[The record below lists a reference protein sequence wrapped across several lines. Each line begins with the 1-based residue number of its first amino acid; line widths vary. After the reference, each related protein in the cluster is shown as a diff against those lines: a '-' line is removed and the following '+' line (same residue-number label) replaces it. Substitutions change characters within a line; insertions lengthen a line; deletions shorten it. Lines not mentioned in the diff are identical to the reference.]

1 MARSSKAKGQKPPTP
16 KPKPQQKKVA
26 SPISTGGRGG
36 AFEQRVQAVRLLAMC
51 LGIPCAGLREGFV
64 IVGLLFQGRGF
75 DHNTDDLVVHAAS
88 LSTGQKATI
97 RMQMKRSL
105 TATANDVFTEAVG
118 LAWLDFIKPTFQRG
132 LDENLIVY
140 HVSSSSSM
148 EGAVEVVRL
157 ALASLSHESWY
168 TRVHLDGL
176 SNARNRNAYAA
187 IKAAA
192 EQFNEATVDDEDLRQ
207 FALHLKFVPHDLDSD
222 RTQEAGY
229 QKQFIAQALPSRES
243 GAVWSQLLS
252 VCAELNGTAGEIDL
266 SSASAHLGELA
277 QEFHT
282 AKLIRESVRAYQ
294 MGTMP
299 ISQERASE
307 LTPLAEYL
315 APLLAVG
322 RAPGSTLLTDDL
334 PIASQGSEITFA
346 TRQLDRIS
354 TLHNDRRYKDALT
367 QLELLEEELDTFD
380 VHQTAR
386 WHFLRGMCFWHLG
399 DDETASTDLETAA
412 NLYTDDDRIAAGHVR
427 AHMLK
432 NDVQAALQVGR
443 AAQARFPE
451 SYSVWIAYTN
461 AKVLNREVLT
471 EDEIPEAFRDKS
483 GAWQMVASSRAGAGD
498 DLGAVNAIKT
508 ALEQPD
514 SSIFIVENYLR
525 FALRLAT
532 DNPFHVN
539 TRSQPQERRELI
551 MDAMSKFEDRE
562 AVLWAEQS
570 PRTKTDVVFHLAYAY
585 LLLGQP
591 GQALDMIEQGR
602 QRGVPEHEASARVE
616 LEALCDSNRES
627 EAVDRFSGSLEQL
640 ADDALIIFGQAC
652 LVAGKA
658 PMLDAAYGL
667 QVQRPVT
674 DESAKILRIL
684 RHMHWELLLR
694 HQRNDAVQQELSQ
707 LGVTPQNSNI
717 TDGVFAARAFIDN
730 EAVRQAFEDR
740 VAELAPLSSD
750 LLELSMA
757 SQWMLHARRHDDAIA
772 MLERVLPRD
781 SFTPLHVDLL
791 HAYALT
797 DQRAKVRDLL
807 ESLPGEWRQS
817 ADVRNVA
824 LNVYGNAGD
833 WPRMREIAEMIVSES
848 PLDAGA
854 WLLLI
859 QVLAN
864 INPEQMDACIAT
876 LPVFLE
882 GSAQDQLKL
891 ANAEISRGMH
901 DSGIARIY
909 RTMRENSG
917 NLEAAA
923 GHISLMVLASGT
935 VDTFLTNPVEV
946 ACGTSVELEDSNGG
960 SGYVSL
966 DFDIDP
972 PLPPTAEFIPADSAQ
987 AVALIGLKVGET
999 TSIRSLI
1006 GEQTLKV
1013 KRIVTIHRR
1022 LLDLSHGQVSSAVVP
1037 SKNLVAMTIPTRED
1051 GELDISFFI
1060 EQIERKKAQGLNTI
1074 GLYSQHMATLGLIAR
1089 MLGVDV
1095 IDLVRGWPEEGP
1107 LLDVSMDVGQ
1117 THDAYPI
1124 GAPRDAPWVIDL
1136 SMLVELATLGMLDVL
1151 EYIPRLYVAA
1161 ATRQALETKIESSSR
1176 FHKGGTLFSHD
1187 GRLGMQEQTEE
1198 NWHRERAFL
1207 DSICGAIDEYC
1218 EVVPAYG
1225 PPTLPAQMY
1234 ALKDILGEGEYAT
1247 LLVCLEYGGGLLS
1260 LDARLRAMAGFLEI
1274 KSASP
1279 QMLLTSELVSERLA
1293 GAEYSRAIVQMMMTR
1308 RSFVSIQAA
1317 DLIAMMD
1324 QGETFANIG
1333 INRLRSYLAEPNLTL
1348 DSALRVITDFVCLM
1362 FLQVRCNL
1370 GVMLQLIEYCFE
1382 PMFRHPSCPD
1392 DFHRLAY
1399 TQILLSLAGVEINP
1413 GARKAIKHR
1422 LNVAMQRAE
1431 RPSKPVTLEAKVSFA
1446 YAVPFWAVMVPSPLA
1461 SIRLDAQNPAPASA
1475 QSGHTEESRK
1485 LAVCSAASRS

>member
-1 MARSSKAKGQKPPTP
+1 MARPPKAKGQKAPTP

-88 LSTGQKATI
+88 LSAGQKATI

-105 TATANDVFTEAVG
+105 KATANDVFTEAVG

-132 LDENLIVY
+132 LDDNLIVY

-168 TRVHLDGL
+168 IRVHSEGL
-176 SNARNRNAYAA
+176 SNARNRTAYAA

-192 EQFNEATVDDEDLRQ
+192 EQYNEAAVSGEDLRQ

-229 QKQFIAQALPSRES
+229 QKQFIAQALPSRDS

-252 VCAELNGTAGEIDL
+252 LCAELNGTAGEIDL
-266 SSASAHLGELA
+266 SSASVHLGELA
-277 QEFHT
+277 REFHT

-294 MGTMP
+294 MGTIP
-299 ISQERASE
+299 VSQERASE

-315 APLLAVG
+315 APLLSID
-322 RAPGSTLLTDDL
+322 RAAGSTLLTDDL
-334 PIASQGSEITFA
+334 PIESQGSETTFA

-380 VHQTAR
+380 VHQKAR

-399 DDETASTDLETAA
+399 DDETASADLETAA
-412 NLYTDDDRIAAGHVR
+412 NLYTDDDRIAAGNVR
-427 AHMLK
+427 AQMLK
-432 NDVQAALQVGR
+432 NDVQAALQVGQV
-443 AAQARFPE
+443 AQARFPD
-451 SYSVWIAYTN
+451 SYSVWIAFTN
-461 AKVLNREVLT
+461 ARILNRERLT
-471 EDEIPEAFRDKS
+471 EEEIPEAFRDKS
-483 GAWQMVASSRAGAGD
+483 GAWQMLASSRAGAGD
-498 DLGAVNAIKT
+498 DRGAVNAIKT
-508 ALEQPD
+508 AMEKPD

-525 FALRLAT
+525 FALRQAT

-539 TRSQPQERRELI
+539 TRSQPLDRRELI
-551 MDAMSKFEDRE
+551 MDAMSKFDDRE
-562 AVLWAEQS
+562 GALWAEQS
-570 PRTKTDVVFHLAYAY
+570 PRTKTDIVFHLAYGY

-591 GQALDMIEQGR
+591 AGALGMIEQGR
-602 QRGVPEHEASARVE
+602 QRAVPEHETSARVE
-616 LEALCDSNRES
+616 LEALCDSNLEG
-627 EAVDRFSGSLEQL
+627 EAVDRFSGRLDQL
-640 ADDALIIFGQAC
+640 ADDALVIFGQAC
-652 LVAGKA
+652 LVAGRE
-658 PMLDAAYGL
+658 PMLEAAYGI

-674 DESAKILRIL
+674 DESAKVLRIL
-684 RHMHWELLLR
+684 RHMHWELLLSQ
-694 HQRNDAVQQELSQ
+694 QRNDVVQQQLSQ

-717 TDGVFAARAFIDN
+717 TDGVFAARAFIGND
-730 EAVRQAFEDR
+730 AVRQAFENR
-740 VAELAPLSSD
+740 VAKLAPQSSD
-750 LLELSMA
+750 LLDLSMA
-757 SQWMLHARRHDDAIA
+757 SQWMLHARRYEDAIA
-772 MLERVLPRD
+772 MLERVLPHD
-781 SFTPLHVDLL
+781 AFTPLHVDLL
-791 HAYALT
+791 HSYALT

-807 ESLPGEWRQS
+807 ESLPGEWRLS
-817 ADVRNVA
+817 EDARNVA
-824 LNVYGNAGD
+824 LTVYGNAGD
-833 WPRMREIAEMIVSES
+833 WPKMREIAEMVVSES
-848 PLDAGA
+848 PLDASA

-864 INPEQMDACIAT
+864 VNPEEMDTCIGE
-876 LPVFLE
+876 LPPFLE

-891 ANAEISRGMH
+891 ANAEISRGMP
-901 DSGIARIY
+901 DRGISRIY
-909 RTMRENSG
+909 RTMRVSSG

-923 GHISLMVLASGT
+923 GHISLMIMASGT
-935 VDTFLTNPVEV
+935 VDTFLTNPLEV

-960 SGYVSL
+960 SGYVSI
-966 DFDIDP
+966 DFDIEP
-972 PLPPTAEFIPADSAQ
+972 PLSPTAEFIPADSLQ
-987 AVALIGLKVGET
+987 AVALMGLKVGET

-1013 KRIVTIHRR
+1013 KQIVTIHRR
-1022 LLDLSHGQVSSAVVP
+1022 LLDLSYGQVSSSVVP
-1037 SKNLVAMTIPTRED
+1037 SKSLVAMTIPTRED
-1051 GELDISFFI
+1051 GELDISFFV
-1060 EQIERKKAQGLNTI
+1060 EQVERKKAQGLNTI
-1074 GLYSQHMATLGLIAR
+1074 GLYGQHMATLGLIAR

-1095 IDLVRGWPEEGP
+1095 IDLVRGWPEDGP
-1107 LLDVSMDVGQ
+1107 LLEVSMGVGQ
-1117 THDAYPI
+1117 THDEFPVNAAY
-1124 GAPRDAPWVIDL
+1124 DHSWVVDL
-1136 SMLVELATLGMLDVL
+1136 SMLVELATLGVLDVL
-1151 EYIPRLYVAA
+1151 EHIPRLYVAA
-1161 ATRQALETKIESSSR
+1161 ATKQALETKIESSSR

-1187 GRLGMQEQTEE
+1187 GQLGMQEQTEE

-1207 DSICGAIDEYC
+1207 DSICAAIDEYC

-1225 PPTLPAQMY
+1225 PPSLPAQMHT
-1234 ALKDILGEGEYAT
+1234 LKDILGDGEYAT

-1274 KSASP
+1274 KGASP
-1279 QMLLTSELVSERLA
+1279 QMLLTNELTSERLA
-1293 GAEYSRAIVQMMMTR
+1293 RVEYSRSIVQMVMSR
-1308 RSFVSIQAA
+1308 RTFVSIQAA
-1317 DLIAMMD
+1317 DLVAMMD

-1333 INRLRSYLAEPNLTL
+1333 INRLRSYLAEPNLTFHT
-1348 DSALRVITDFVCLM
+1348 AVPVIADFVCLM

-1392 DFHRLAY
+1392 DFHQLAY
-1399 TQILLSLAGVEINP
+1399 ARILLTLAGVEINS
-1413 GARKAIKHR
+1413 GARKAIRQR
-1422 LNVAMQRAE
+1422 LHVAMQRAE
-1431 RPSKPVTLEAKVSFA
+1431 RPSKPVTLEAKVSYA
-1446 YAVPFWAVMVPSPLA
+1446 YAVPFWAVVVPSLLA
-1461 SIRLDAQNPAPASA
+1461 SIRLEAQNPAPASA
-1475 QSGHTEESRK
+1475 ESGHTEESRK
-1485 LAVCSAASRS
+1485 VD

>member
-1 MARSSKAKGQKPPTP
+1 MARPSKARGEKAPNP
-16 KPKPQQKKVA
+16 KPKPLQKKVA

-75 DHNTDDLVVHAAS
+75 DHNTDDLVVHATS

-105 TATANDVFTEAVG
+105 KATANDVFTEAVG
-118 LAWLDFIKPTFQRG
+118 LAWLDFSKPTFQRG
-132 LDENLIVY
+132 LDDNLIVY

-157 ALASLSHESWY
+157 ALASLSHESWH
-168 TRVHLDGL
+168 TRVHAEGL
-176 SNARNRNAYAA
+176 SNAQNRTAYAA

-192 EQFNEATVDDEDLRQ
+192 EQYHQATVSDEDLRQ

-229 QKQFIAQALPSRES
+229 QKQFITQALPSRDS

-277 QEFHT
+277 HEFHT

-294 MGTMP
+294 MGIIP
-299 ISQERASE
+299 VSQERASE

-315 APLLAVG
+315 APLLSVG
-322 RAPGSTLLTDDL
+322 RAVGSTLLTDDL
-334 PIASQGSEITFA
+334 PIASQGSETTLA

-354 TLHNDRRYKDALT
+354 TLHNNRRYQDALT
-367 QLELLEEELDTFD
+367 QLELLEDELGTFD
-380 VHQTAR
+380 IYQQAR

-399 DDETASTDLETAA
+399 DDETASTDLEKSA
-412 NLYTDDDRIAAGHVR
+412 NLCTDDDRIAAGHVR
-427 AHMLK
+427 AYMLK
-432 NDVQAALQVGR
+432 DDVQAALQVGQ
-443 AAQARFPE
+443 AAQTRFPD
-451 SYSVWIAYTN
+451 SYSVWIAFTN
-461 AKVLNREVLT
+461 ARVLNRELLT
-471 EDEIPEAFRDKS
+471 LEEIPKAFRDKS
-483 GAWQMVASSRAGAGD
+483 GVWQMLASSRAGAGD
-498 DLGAVNAIKT
+498 DLGAVNAIKI
-508 ALEQPD
+508 ALEQSD

-525 FALRLAT
+525 LALRLAT

-551 MDAMSKFEDRE
+551 IDAMSKFDDRE
-562 AVLWAEQS
+562 VALWAEQS
-570 PRTKTDVVFHLAYAY
+570 PRIKTDVVFHLAYAY

-591 GQALDMIEQGR
+591 AEALGMIEQGR
-602 QRGVPEHEASARVE
+602 QRGVPEHETSARVE
-616 LEALCDSNRES
+616 LEALCDLNREG
-627 EAVDRFSGSLEQL
+627 EAVDRFSGRLEQL
-640 ADDALIIFGQAC
+640 PDDALVIFGQAC
-652 LVAGKA
+652 LVAGRE
-658 PMLDAAYGL
+658 PMLESAYGI
-667 QVQRPVT
+667 QMQRPVT
-674 DESAKILRIL
+674 DESAKVLRIL

-694 HQRNDAVQQELSQ
+694 QQRNDAVQQELSQ

-730 EAVRQAFEDR
+730 DAVRLAFENR
-740 VAELAPLSSD
+740 VAELAPQSSD

-791 HAYALT
+791 HSYALT
-797 DQRAKVRDLL
+797 DQRAKVRELL
-807 ESLPGEWRQS
+807 DSLPGEWRQS
-817 ADVRNVA
+817 ADARNVA

-833 WPRMREIAEMIVSES
+833 WPKMLEIAEMIVFES
-848 PLDAGA
+848 PLDASA

-864 INPEQMDACIAT
+864 VNPEEMDACIGK
-876 LPVFLE
+876 LPPVLE

-891 ANAEISRGMH
+891 ANAEISRGMP
-901 DSGIARIY
+901 DRGIPRIY
-909 RTMRENSG
+909 RTMRASSG

-923 GHISLMVLASGT
+923 GHISLMVMASGT
-935 VDTFLTNPVEV
+935 VDAFLSSPVEV

-960 SGYVSL
+960 SGYVSI

-972 PLPPTAEFIPADSAQ
+972 PLSPTAEFIPADSAQ

-1013 KRIVTIHRR
+1013 KQIVTIHRR
-1022 LLDLSHGQVSSAVVP
+1022 LLDLSYGQVSSAVVP
-1037 SKNLVAMTIPTRED
+1037 SKSLVAMTIPTRED

-1060 EQIERKKAQGLNTI
+1060 EQVERRKAQGLNTI
-1074 GLYSQHMATLGLIAR
+1074 GLYGQHMATLELIAR

-1095 IDLVRGWPEEGP
+1095 IDLVRGWPDEGP
-1107 LLDVSMDVGQ
+1107 LLEVSMGVGH
-1117 THDAYPI
+1117 THDAFPVD
-1124 GAPRDAPWVIDL
+1124 AARDLPWVVDL
-1136 SMLVELATLGMLDVL
+1136 SMLVELATLGMLDAL
-1151 EYIPRLYVAA
+1151 EHIPRLYVAT
-1161 ATRQALETKIESSSR
+1161 ATKQAIETKIESSSR
-1176 FHKGGTLFSHD
+1176 FRKGGTLFSHD
-1187 GRLGMQEQTEE
+1187 GQLGIQEQTED

-1207 DSICGAIDEYC
+1207 VSICAAIDEYC
-1218 EVVPAYG
+1218 GVVPAYG
-1225 PPTLPAQMY
+1225 PLLLPAQMHTF
-1234 ALKDILGEGEYAT
+1234 KDILGDGDYAA

-1260 LDARLRAMAGFLEI
+1260 LDARLRAIAGCLEI
-1274 KSASP
+1274 KGASP
-1279 QMLLTSELVSERLA
+1279 QMLLTNELISGRLVR
-1293 GAEYSRAIVQMMMTR
+1293 AEYSRAIVQMVMTR

-1333 INRLRSYLAEPNLTL
+1333 INRLRSYLAEPNLTF
-1348 DSALRVITDFVCLM
+1348 DTAVPVIADFVCLM

-1399 TQILLSLAGVEINP
+1399 TRLLLTLAGVEINSV
-1413 GARKAIKHR
+1413 ARKAIRQR
-1422 LNVAMQRAE
+1422 LHVAMQRAE
-1431 RPSKPVTLEAKVSFA
+1431 RPNKPVTLEAKVSFA
-1446 YAVPFWAVMVPSPLA
+1446 YAVPFWAVAVPSPLA
-1461 SIRLDAQNPAPASA
+1461 SIRLEAQNPAPASFE
-1475 QSGHTEESRK
+1475 SGHTEENRK
-1485 LAVCSAASRS
+1485 VD

>member
-1 MARSSKAKGQKPPTP
+1 MARPPKAKGQKAPTP

-51 LGIPCAGLREGFV
+51 LGIQCAGLREGFV

-75 DHNTDDLVVHAAS
+75 DHNTDDLVVYAAS
-88 LSTGQKATI
+88 ASTGQKATI

-105 TATANDVFTEAVG
+105 KATANDIFTEVVG

-132 LDENLIVY
+132 LDDNLIVY

-157 ALASLSHESWY
+157 ALASISHESWHV
-168 TRVHLDGL
+168 RVQSEGL
-176 SNARNRNAYAA
+176 SNARNRTAYAA

-192 EQFNEATVDDEDLRQ
+192 EQYNEAAVSDEDLRQ
-207 FALHLKFVPHDLDSD
+207 FALHLKFLPHDLDSD

-229 QKQFIAQALPSRES
+229 QKQFIAQALPSRDS

-266 SSASAHLGELA
+266 SSVSAHLGELA
-277 QEFHT
+277 KEFHT

-299 ISQERASE
+299 VSQERASE

-315 APLLAVG
+315 APLLSVG
-322 RAPGSTLLTDDL
+322 RAAGSTLLTDDL
-334 PIASQGSEITFA
+334 PVASLGSETTFA

-354 TLHNDRRYKDALT
+354 TLHNDRRYTDALT
-367 QLELLEEELDTFD
+367 QLELLEDELGAFD
-380 VHQTAR
+380 IHQKAR
-386 WHFLRGMCFWHLG
+386 WHFLRGMCYWHLG
-399 DDETASTDLETAA
+399 DDQTASTDLETAA
-412 NLYTDDDRIAAGHVR
+412 NLYADDERIAAGHVR
-427 AHMLK
+427 AQMLK
-432 NDVQAALQVGR
+432 NDVQAALQVGQ
-443 AAQARFPE
+443 AAQARFPQ

-461 AKVLNREVLT
+461 ARVLNREQLT
-471 EDEIPEAFRDKS
+471 EEEIPEAFRDKS

-498 DLGAVNAIKT
+498 DLGAVNAIKI

-539 TRSQPQERRELI
+539 TRSQPQDRRELI

-562 AVLWAEQS
+562 GVWAEQS

-591 GQALDMIEQGR
+591 AQALDMIEQGR
-602 QRGVPEHEASARVE
+602 QRSVPEHETSARVE
-616 LEALCDSNRES
+616 LEALCDLNREG
-627 EAVDRFSGSLEQL
+627 EAVDRFCDRLDQL
-640 ADDALIIFGQAC
+640 PDDALVIFGQAC
-652 LVAGKA
+652 LVAGRE
-658 PMLDAAYGL
+658 PMLESAYGV

-674 DESAKILRIL
+674 DESAKVVRIL

-694 HQRNDAVQQELSQ
+694 QQRNDAVQQALSL

-730 EAVRQAFEDR
+730 EAVRQAFENR
-740 VAELAPLSSD
+740 VAELAPQSSD

-797 DQRAKVRDLL
+797 DQRAKVRELL

-817 ADVRNVA
+817 VDVRNVA

-833 WPRMREIAEMIVSES
+833 WPKMREIAEMIASES
-848 PLDAGA
+848 PLDASA

-859 QVLAN
+859 QILAN

-901 DSGIARIY
+901 DQGIARIY
-909 RTMRENSG
+909 RTMRVSSG

-923 GHISLMVLASGT
+923 GHISLMVMASGT
-935 VDTFLTNPVEV
+935 VDAFLTNPFEV

-960 SGYVSL
+960 SGYVSI

-972 PLPPTAEFIPADSAQ
+972 PLMPTAEFVAADSAQ

-1022 LLDLSHGQVSSAVVP
+1022 LLDLSYGQVSSAVVP
-1037 SKNLVAMTIPTRED
+1037 SKHLVAMTIPTRED

-1095 IDLVRGWPEEGP
+1095 IDLVRGWPDEGP
-1107 LLDVSMDVGQ
+1107 LLEVSMGVGQ
-1117 THDAYPI
+1117 THDEFPI
-1124 GAPRDAPWVIDL
+1124 TAARDLPWVVDL

-1151 EYIPRLYVAA
+1151 EHIPRLYVAA
-1161 ATRQALETKIESSSR
+1161 TTKQAIETKIESSSR
-1176 FHKGGTLFSHD
+1176 FHKGGTLFSRD
-1187 GRLGMQEQTEE
+1187 GQLGMQEQTEE

-1207 DSICGAIDEYC
+1207 DSICAAIDEYC

-1225 PPTLPAQMY
+1225 PPTLPAQMHT
-1234 ALKDILGEGEYAT
+1234 LKDILGEGEYAT

-1274 KSASP
+1274 KGASP
-1279 QMLLTSELVSERLA
+1279 QMLLTNELISERLVP
-1293 GAEYSRAIVQMMMTR
+1293 GEYSRAIVQMLMTR

-1324 QGETFANIG
+1324 QGETFANLG
-1333 INRLRSYLAEPNLTL
+1333 INRLRIYLAEPSLTL
-1348 DSALRVITDFVCLM
+1348 DSALPVITDFVCLM

-1370 GVMLQLIEYCFE
+1370 GVTLQLIEYCFE

-1392 DFHRLAY
+1392 DFHQLAY
-1399 TQILLSLAGVEINP
+1399 ARILIILSGVKINS
-1413 GARKAIKHR
+1413 GAREAIRQR
-1422 LNVAMQRAE
+1422 LLVAMHRAE
-1431 RPSKPVTLEAKVSFA
+1431 RPSKPVTLEARISYA
-1446 YAVPFWAVMVPSPLA
+1446 YAVPFWMVVAPSALTSISLNAKSPAQVMTE
-1461 SIRLDAQNPAPASA
+1461 
-1475 QSGHTEESRK
+1475 SGHTEESRK
-1485 LAVCSAASRS
+1485 VD

>member
-1 MARSSKAKGQKPPTP
+1 MARPPKAKGQKAPTP

-88 LSTGQKATI
+88 LSAGQKATI

-105 TATANDVFTEAVG
+105 KATANDVFTEAVG

-132 LDENLIVY
+132 LDDNLIVY

-168 TRVHLDGL
+168 IRVHSEGL
-176 SNARNRNAYAA
+176 SNARNRTAYAA

-192 EQFNEATVDDEDLRQ
+192 EQYNEAAVSDEDLRQ

-222 RTQEAGY
+222 RTQETGY
-229 QKQFIAQALPSRES
+229 QKQFIAQALPSRDS

-252 VCAELNGTAGEIDL
+252 VCAELNGAAGEIDL
-266 SSASAHLGELA
+266 SSASVHLGELA
-277 QEFHT
+277 REFHT

-294 MGTMP
+294 MGTIP
-299 ISQERASE
+299 VSQERASE

-315 APLLAVG
+315 APLLSIG
-322 RAPGSTLLTDDL
+322 RAAGSTLLTDDL
-334 PIASQGSEITFA
+334 PIESQGSETTFA

-380 VHQTAR
+380 VHQKAR

-399 DDETASTDLETAA
+399 DDETASADLETAA
-412 NLYTDDDRIAAGHVR
+412 NLYTDDDRIAAGNVR
-427 AHMLK
+427 AQMLK
-432 NDVQAALQVGR
+432 NDVQAALQVGQ
-443 AAQARFPE
+443 AAQARFPD
-451 SYSVWIAYTN
+451 SYSVWIAFTN
-461 AKVLNREVLT
+461 ARILNRERLT
-471 EDEIPEAFRDKS
+471 EEEIPEAFRDKS
-483 GAWQMVASSRAGAGD
+483 GAWQMLASSRAGAGD
-498 DLGAVNAIKT
+498 DRGAVNAIKT
-508 ALEQPD
+508 AMEKPD

-525 FALRLAT
+525 FALRQAT

-539 TRSQPQERRELI
+539 TRSQPLDRRELI
-551 MDAMSKFEDRE
+551 MDAMSKFDDRE
-562 AVLWAEQS
+562 GALWAEQS
-570 PRTKTDVVFHLAYAY
+570 PRTKTDIVFHLAYGY

-591 GQALDMIEQGR
+591 AGALGMIEQGR
-602 QRGVPEHEASARVE
+602 QRAVPEHETSARVE
-616 LEALCDSNRES
+616 LEALCDSNLEG
-627 EAVDRFSGSLEQL
+627 EAVDRFSGRLDQL
-640 ADDALIIFGQAC
+640 ADDALVVFGQAC
-652 LVAGKA
+652 LVAGRE
-658 PMLDAAYGL
+658 PMLEAAYGI

-674 DESAKILRIL
+674 DESAKVLRIL

-694 HQRNDAVQQELSQ
+694 QQRNDAVQQQLSQ

-717 TDGVFAARAFIDN
+717 TDGVFAARAFIGND
-730 EAVRQAFEDR
+730 AVRQAFENR
-740 VAELAPLSSD
+740 VAELAPQSSD

-757 SQWMLHARRHDDAIA
+757 SQWMLHARRYEDAIA
-772 MLERVLPRD
+772 MLERVLPHD
-781 SFTPLHVDLL
+781 AFTPLHVDLL
-791 HAYALT
+791 HSYALT

-807 ESLPGEWRQS
+807 ESLPGEWRLS
-817 ADVRNVA
+817 EDARNVA

-833 WPRMREIAEMIVSES
+833 WPKMREIAEMIVSES
-848 PLDAGA
+848 PLDASA

-864 INPEQMDACIAT
+864 VNPEEMDACIGE
-876 LPVFLE
+876 LPPFLE

-891 ANAEISRGMH
+891 ANAEISRGMP
-901 DSGIARIY
+901 DRGISRIY
-909 RTMRENSG
+909 RTMRVSSG

-923 GHISLMVLASGT
+923 GHISLMIMAYGT
-935 VDTFLTNPVEV
+935 VDTFLTNPLEV

-960 SGYVSL
+960 SGYVSI

-972 PLPPTAEFIPADSAQ
+972 PLLPTAEFIPADSLQ
-987 AVALIGLKVGET
+987 AVALMGLKVGET

-1013 KRIVTIHRR
+1013 KQIVTIHRR
-1022 LLDLSHGQVSSAVVP
+1022 LLDLSYGQVSSSVVP
-1037 SKNLVAMTIPTRED
+1037 SKSLVAMTIPTRED
-1051 GELDISFFI
+1051 GELDISFFV
-1060 EQIERKKAQGLNTI
+1060 EQVERKKAQGLNTI
-1074 GLYSQHMATLGLIAR
+1074 GLYGQHMATLGLIAR

-1107 LLDVSMDVGQ
+1107 LLEVSMGVGQ
-1117 THDAYPI
+1117 THDEFPVNAAY
-1124 GAPRDAPWVIDL
+1124 DHSWVVDL

-1151 EYIPRLYVAA
+1151 EHIPRLYVAA
-1161 ATRQALETKIESSSR
+1161 ATKQALETKIESSSR
-1176 FHKGGTLFSHD
+1176 FRKGGTLFSHD
-1187 GRLGMQEQTEE
+1187 GQLGMQEQTEE

-1207 DSICGAIDEYC
+1207 DSICAAIDEYC

-1225 PPTLPAQMY
+1225 PPSLPAQMHT
-1234 ALKDILGEGEYAT
+1234 LKDILGDGEYAT

-1274 KSASP
+1274 KGASP
-1279 QMLLTSELVSERLA
+1279 QMLLTNELTSERLA
-1293 GAEYSRAIVQMMMTR
+1293 RVEYSRSIVQMVMSR
-1308 RSFVSIQAA
+1308 RTFVSIQAA
-1317 DLIAMMD
+1317 DLVAMMD

-1333 INRLRSYLAEPNLTL
+1333 INRLRSYLAEPNLTFHT
-1348 DSALRVITDFVCLM
+1348 AVPVIADFVCLM

-1399 TQILLSLAGVEINP
+1399 TRILLTLAGVKINS
-1413 GARKAIKHR
+1413 GARKAIRQR
-1422 LNVAMQRAE
+1422 LHVAMQRAE
-1431 RPSKPVTLEAKVSFA
+1431 RPSKPVTLEAKVSYA
-1446 YAVPFWAVMVPSPLA
+1446 YAVPFWAVVVPSLLA
-1461 SIRLDAQNPAPASA
+1461 SIRLEAQNPAPKSA
-1475 QSGHTEESRK
+1475 ECGHTEESRK
-1485 LAVCSAASRS
+1485 VD

>member
-1 MARSSKAKGQKPPTP
+1 MARPPKAKGQKPSTP

-51 LGIPCAGLREGFV
+51 LEIPCAGLREGFV

-88 LSTGQKATI
+88 LSTGKKATI

-132 LDENLIVY
+132 LDDNLIVY

-168 TRVHLDGL
+168 TRVHLEGL

-229 QKQFIAQALPSRES
+229 QKQFIAQALPSRDS

-282 AKLIRESVRAYQ
+282 AKLISESVRAYQ
-294 MGTMP
+294 MGTIP
-299 ISQERASE
+299 VSQERASE

-315 APLLAVG
+315 APLLSVG
-322 RAPGSTLLTDDL
+322 RVAGSTLLTDDL
-334 PIASQGSEITFA
+334 PIASQGSETTFA

-367 QLELLEEELDTFD
+367 QLELLEEELETFD
-380 VHQTAR
+380 VHQKAR

-412 NLYTDDDRIAAGHVR
+412 NHYTDDDRIAAGHVR

-432 NDVQAALQVGR
+432 NDVQAAVQVGQ

-451 SYSVWIAYTN
+451 SYSVWIAFTN
-461 AKVLNREVLT
+461 ARILNREQLT
-471 EDEIPEAFRDKS
+471 EGEIPAAFRDKS
-483 GAWQMVASSRAGAGD
+483 GAWQMLASSRAGAGD
-498 DLGAVNAIKT
+498 DLGAVDAIKT

-539 TRSQPQERRELI
+539 TRTQPQDRRELI
-551 MDAMSKFEDRE
+551 LDAISKFEDRE
-562 AVLWAEQS
+562 GALWAEQS

-591 GQALDMIEQGR
+591 SKALDMIEQAR
-602 QRGVPEHEASARVE
+602 QRVVPEHETSARVE
-616 LEALCDSNRES
+616 LEALCDLKRES
-627 EAVDRFSGSLEQL
+627 EAVDRFSGRLEHL
-640 ADDALIIFGQAC
+640 ADDALVIFGQAC
-652 LVAGKA
+652 LVAGKE
-658 PMLDAAYGL
+658 PLLEVAYDI

-674 DESAKILRIL
+674 DESAKVLRIL
-684 RHMHWELLLR
+684 RHLRWESLLR
-694 HQRNDAVQQELSQ
+694 QQRNDAVQQELSQ

-730 EAVRQAFEDR
+730 DAMRQAFENR
-740 VAELAPLSSD
+740 VAELAPQSTD
-750 LLELSMA
+750 LLELSLA
-757 SQWMLHARRHDDAIA
+757 SQWMLHARRHDDVIA
-772 MLERVLPRD
+772 MLERVLPHD

-791 HAYALT
+791 HSYALT

-807 ESLPGEWRQS
+807 GSLPCEWRQS
-817 ADVRNVA
+817 EDARNVA

-833 WPRMREIAEMIVSES
+833 WPKMREIAEMIVSEH
-848 PLDAGA
+848 PLNASA

-864 INPEQMDACIAT
+864 VDPEQMDACIAE
-876 LPVFLE
+876 LPPFLE

-891 ANAEISRGMH
+891 ANAEISRGMPER
-901 DSGIARIY
+901 GIGRIY
-909 RTMRENSG
+909 RTMRVSSG
-917 NLEAAA
+917 NLDAAA
-923 GHISLMVLASGT
+923 GHISLMVMASGT
-935 VDTFLTNPVEV
+935 VDACLTNPVEV
-946 ACGTSVELEDSNGG
+946 ARGTSVELEDSNGG
-960 SGYVSL
+960 SGYVSI
-966 DFDIDP
+966 DFDVDP
-972 PLPPTAEFIPADSAQ
+972 PLSPTAEFIPADSAQ

-999 TSIRSLI
+999 TSVRSLI
-1006 GEQTLKV
+1006 GEQMLKV
-1013 KRIVTIHRR
+1013 KQIVTIHRR
-1022 LLDLSHGQVSSAVVP
+1022 LLDLSYGQVSSSVVP

-1060 EQIERKKAQGLNTI
+1060 KQVEQKKVQGLTTI
-1074 GLYSQHMATLGLIAR
+1074 GLYGQHMTTLELIAR

-1095 IDLVRGWPEEGP
+1095 IDLVRGWPDEGP
-1107 LLDVSMDVGQ
+1107 LLEVSMGVGQ
-1117 THDAYPI
+1117 THDAFPVD
-1124 GAPRDAPWVIDL
+1124 AARDLPWVVDL

-1151 EYIPRLYVAA
+1151 EHIPRLYVAA
-1161 ATRQALETKIESSSR
+1161 GTKQTIETKIESAAR
-1176 FHKGGTLFSHD
+1176 FRKGGTLFSHD
-1187 GRLGMQEQTEE
+1187 GQLGMQEQTEDS
-1198 NWHRERAFL
+1198 WHRERAFL
-1207 DSICGAIDEYC
+1207 DSICAAVDEYC

-1225 PPTLPAQMY
+1225 PPLLPAQMHT
-1234 ALKDILGEGEYAT
+1234 LRDILGDGEYAT

-1260 LDARLRAMAGFLEI
+1260 LDARLRAIAGFLEI
-1274 KSASP
+1274 KGSSP
-1279 QMLLTSELVSERLA
+1279 QMLLTNELISGRLA
-1293 GAEYSRAIVQMMMTR
+1293 QGEYSRAIVQMVMTR

-1317 DLIAMMD
+1317 DLIAMMS

-1333 INRLRSYLAEPNLTL
+1333 INRLRGYLAEPNLTF
-1348 DSALRVITDFVCLM
+1348 DSAVPVVTNFVCLM

-1382 PMFRHPSCPD
+1382 PMFRHPNCPD
-1392 DFHRLAY
+1392 DFQRLAY
-1399 TQILLSLAGVEINP
+1399 TRIQLTLAGVEINSV
-1413 GARKAIKHR
+1413 ARKAIGYR
-1422 LNVAMQRAE
+1422 LHVAMQRAE
-1431 RPSKPVTLEAKVSFA
+1431 RPSEPVTLEAKVSFA
-1446 YAVPFWAVMVPSPLA
+1446 YAVPFWAVVVPSPLA
-1461 SIRLDAQNPAPASA
+1461 SIRLEAQKPAPASVV
-1475 QSGHTEESRK
+1475 SGHTEEGRK
-1485 LAVCSAASRS
+1485 VD

>member
-1 MARSSKAKGQKPPTP
+1 MGQKAPTP
-16 KPKPQQKKVA
+16 KPKPQQKQVA

-36 AFEQRVQAVRLLAMC
+36 AFERRVQAVRLLAMC
-51 LGIPCAGLREGFV
+51 LGIPCAGLREGFI

-75 DHNTDDLVVHAAS
+75 GHNTDDLVVHAAS

-105 TATANDVFTEAVG
+105 KATTSDVFTEAVG
-118 LAWLDFIKPTFQRG
+118 LAWLDFSNPTFQRG
-132 LDENLIVY
+132 LDDNLILY
-140 HVSSSSSM
+140 HVSSSSPM

-168 TRVHLDGL
+168 TRVHSEGL
-176 SNARNRNAYAA
+176 SNARNRTAYAA

-192 EQFNEATVDDEDLRQ
+192 EQYNDATVSDEDLHQ
-207 FALHLKFVPHDLDSD
+207 FALHLKFIPHDLDSD

-229 QKQFIAQALPSRES
+229 QKQFIAQALPSRDS
-243 GAVWSQLLS
+243 GAVWAQLLS

-266 SSASAHLGELA
+266 SSAPAHLGELA
-277 QEFHT
+277 REFHT
-282 AKLIRESVRAYQ
+282 AKLIRESVRNYQ
-294 MGTMP
+294 LGATLV
-299 ISQERASE
+299 SQERASE

-315 APLLAVG
+315 APLLSVG
-322 RAPGSTLLTDDL
+322 RAAGSTLLTDDL
-334 PIASQGSEITFA
+334 PIASQGSETTFA

-380 VHQTAR
+380 VHQKAR
-386 WHFLRGMCFWHLG
+386 WHFLRGMCSWHLG
-399 DDETASTDLETAA
+399 NDETASIDLETAA
-412 NLYTDDDRIAAGHVR
+412 KLYTDDDRIAAGHVR
-427 AHMLK
+427 AQMLK
-432 NDVQAALQVGR
+432 NDVQAALQIGQ
-443 AAQARFPE
+443 AAQARFPD

-461 AKVLNREVLT
+461 ARILNRELLA

-483 GAWQMVASSRAGAGD
+483 GAWQMLASSKAGAGD
-498 DLGAVNAIKT
+498 DLGAVNVIKA
-508 ALEQPD
+508 ALEHHD

-532 DNPFHVN
+532 DNPFQVN
-539 TRSQPQERRELI
+539 TRSQPQDRRELI
-551 MDAMSKFEDRE
+551 MDAMSKFDDRE
-562 AVLWAEQS
+562 GVLWAEQS

-591 GQALDMIEQGR
+591 AQALDMIEQGR
-602 QRGVPEHEASARVE
+602 QHGVPEHETSARVE
-616 LEALCDSNRES
+616 LEALCDLNRED
-627 EAVDRFSGSLEQL
+627 EAVDRFCGRLEQL
-640 ADDALIIFGQAC
+640 ADDTLAIFGQAC
-652 LVAGKA
+652 LVAGRG
-658 PMLDAAYGL
+658 PMLESAYGI
-667 QVQRPVT
+667 QAQRPVT
-674 DESAKILRIL
+674 DESTKVLRIL
-684 RHMHWELLLR
+684 RHMHWEYLLR
-694 HQRNDAVQQELSQ
+694 QQRNDAVQQELSQ
-707 LGVTPQNSNI
+707 LGITPQNSDI

-730 EAVRQAFEDR
+730 DAVRQAFENR
-740 VAELAPLSSD
+740 VAELAPQSND

-772 MLERVLPRD
+772 MLERVLPSD

-791 HAYALT
+791 HSYALT

-807 ESLPGEWRQS
+807 ESLSGEWRQS
-817 ADVRNVA
+817 ADARNVA

-833 WPRMREIAEMIVSES
+833 WPKMREIAEMIVSEN
-848 PLDAGA
+848 PLDASA

-864 INPEQMDACIAT
+864 MNPAKMDACVAK
-876 LPVFLE
+876 LPSFLE

-891 ANAEISRGMH
+891 ANAEISRGMP
-901 DSGIARIY
+901 DRGISRIY
-909 RTMRENSG
+909 RTMRVSSG

-923 GHISLMVLASGT
+923 GHISLMVMASGT
-935 VDTFLTNPVEV
+935 VDAFLTNPVEV

-960 SGYVSL
+960 SGYISI

-972 PLPPTAEFIPADSAQ
+972 PLSPTAEFIPADSAR
-987 AVALIGLKVGET
+987 AVALLGLKVGEA

-1013 KRIVTIHRR
+1013 KQIVTIHRR
-1022 LLDLSHGQVSSAVVP
+1022 LLDLSYGQVSSSVVP
-1037 SKNLVAMTIPTRED
+1037 SKSLVAMTIPTRED

-1060 EQIERKKAQGLNTI
+1060 EQVERRKAQGLNTI
-1074 GLYSQHMATLGLIAR
+1074 GLYGQHMATLELIAN

-1095 IDLVRGWPEEGP
+1095 IDLVRGWPDEGP
-1107 LLDVSMDVGQ
+1107 LLEVSMGVGR
-1117 THDAYPI
+1117 THDDFPVDA
-1124 GAPRDAPWVIDL
+1124 APDRPWVVDL
-1136 SMLVELATLGMLDVL
+1136 SMLVELATLGVLDVL
-1151 EYIPRLYVAA
+1151 EHIPRLYVAA
-1161 ATRQALETKIESSSR
+1161 ATKQALETKIESSSR

-1187 GRLGMQEQTEE
+1187 GQLGMQEQTEE

-1207 DSICGAIDEYC
+1207 DSICAAIDEYC

-1225 PPTLPAQMY
+1225 PPLLSAQMHT
-1234 ALKDILGEGEYAT
+1234 LKDILGDGEHAT

-1260 LDARLRAMAGFLEI
+1260 LDARLRALAWFLEI
-1274 KSASP
+1274 KGTSP
-1279 QMLLTSELVSERLA
+1279 QMLLTNELISGRLA
-1293 GAEYSRAIVQMMMTR
+1293 RAEYSRAILQMMMAR
-1308 RSFVSIQAA
+1308 RSFISIQAA
-1317 DLIAMMD
+1317 DLVAMMD

-1333 INRLRSYLAEPNLTL
+1333 INRLRSYLAEPNLTF
-1348 DSALRVITDFVCLM
+1348 DSAVPVIADFVCLM

-1382 PMFRHPSCPD
+1382 PMFRHPSRPD

-1399 TQILLSLAGVEINP
+1399 TRILLTLAGLELNSV
-1413 GARKAIKHR
+1413 ARNAIRHR
-1422 LNVAMQRAE
+1422 LHIAMQRAE

-1446 YAVPFWAVMVPSPLA
+1446 YAVPFWAVVVPSH
-1461 SIRLDAQNPAPASA
+1461 RPA
-1475 QSGHTEESRK
+1475 
-1485 LAVCSAASRS
+1485 L

>member
-1 MARSSKAKGQKPPTP
+1 MARPPKAKGQKAPIP

-51 LGIPCAGLREGFV
+51 MGIPCAGLREGFV

-75 DHNTDDLVVHAAS
+75 DHNTDDLVVHASS

-105 TATANDVFTEAVG
+105 KATANDVFTEAVG

-132 LDENLIVY
+132 LDDNLIVY

-168 TRVHLDGL
+168 TRVHSEGL
-176 SNARNRNAYAA
+176 SNARNRTAYAA

-192 EQFNEATVDDEDLRQ
+192 EQYNEATVNDEDLRQ

-229 QKQFIAQALPSRES
+229 QKQFIAQALPSRDS
-243 GAVWSQLLS
+243 GAVWSQLLA

-277 QEFHT
+277 KEFHT
-282 AKLIRESVRAYQ
+282 AKLIRDSVRACQ
-294 MGTMP
+294 MGT
-299 ISQERASE
+299 ISVSQERASE

-315 APLLAVG
+315 APLLSVG
-322 RAPGSTLLTDDL
+322 RAAGSTLLTDDL
-334 PIASQGSEITFA
+334 PVASQGSETPFA

-367 QLELLEEELDTFD
+367 QLELLEDELGTFD
-380 VHQTAR
+380 IHQKAR

-399 DDETASTDLETAA
+399 DDQTASTDLETAA
-412 NLYTDDDRIAAGHVR
+412 NLYADDERIAAGHVR
-427 AHMLK
+427 AQMLE
-432 NDVQAALQVGR
+432 NDVQAALQIGQ

-461 AKVLNREVLT
+461 ARVLNREQLT
-471 EDEIPEAFRDKS
+471 EDEIPEAFREKS
-483 GAWQMVASSRAGAGD
+483 GAWQMVASSRAGGGD

-532 DNPFHVN
+532 DNPFHVS
-539 TRSQPQERRELI
+539 TRSQPEDRRQLI
-551 MDAMSKFEDRE
+551 IDAMSKFEDRE

-570 PRTKTDVVFHLAYAY
+570 PRIKTDVVFHLAYAY

-591 GQALDMIEQGR
+591 AQALDMIEQGR
-602 QRGVPEHEASARVE
+602 QRGVPEHETTARVE
-616 LEALCDSNRES
+616 LEALCDLNREG
-627 EAVDRFSGSLEQL
+627 EAVDRFSDRLDQL
-640 ADDALIIFGQAC
+640 PDDALVIFGQAC
-652 LVAGKA
+652 LVAGRE
-658 PMLDAAYGL
+658 PMLKSTYGV

-674 DESAKILRIL
+674 EESAKVLRIL
-684 RHMHWELLLR
+684 RHIHWELLLR
-694 HQRNDAVQQELSQ
+694 QQRNDAVQQELSL

-730 EAVRQAFEDR
+730 EAVRQAFENR
-740 VAELAPLSSD
+740 VAELAPQSSD

-772 MLERVLPRD
+772 MLERVLPHD
-781 SFTPLHVDLL
+781 SFSPLHVDLL

-807 ESLPGEWRQS
+807 ESLPAEWRQS
-817 ADVRNVA
+817 PDVRNVA
-824 LNVYGNAGD
+824 LKVYGNAGD
-833 WPRMREIAEMIVSES
+833 WPRMREIAEMIVSET
-848 PLDAGA
+848 PLDASA

-864 INPEQMDACIAT
+864 INPEQMDACLAT

-891 ANAEISRGMH
+891 ANAEISRGMP
-901 DSGIARIY
+901 DRGIARIY
-909 RTMRENSG
+909 RTMRVSSG

-923 GHISLMVLASGT
+923 GHISLMVMASGT
-935 VDTFLTNPVEV
+935 MDDFLTNPVEV
-946 ACGTSVELEDSNGG
+946 VCGTSVELEDGKG
-960 SGYVSL
+960 VSGYVSI
-966 DFDIDP
+966 DFDIAP
-972 PLPPTAEFIPADSAQ
+972 PLPPTAEFIPAGSTQ
-987 AVALIGLKVGET
+987 ALALIGLKVGET

-1006 GEQTLKV
+1006 GEQTFKV

-1022 LLDLSHGQVSSAVVP
+1022 LLDLSYGQVSNAVVP

-1074 GLYSQHMATLGLIAR
+1074 GLYGQHMATLELIAR

-1095 IDLVRGWPEEGP
+1095 IDLVRGWPDEGP
-1107 LLDVSMDVGQ
+1107 LLEVSMGVGQ
-1117 THDAYPI
+1117 THDAFSVD
-1124 GAPRDAPWVIDL
+1124 AARDLPWVVDL
-1136 SMLVELATLGMLDVL
+1136 SMLVELSTLGMLDVL
-1151 EYIPRLYVAA
+1151 EHIPKLYI
-1161 ATRQALETKIESSSR
+1161 ATATKQAIETKIESSSR
-1176 FHKGGTLFSHD
+1176 FRKGGTLFSHD
-1187 GRLGMQEQTEE
+1187 GRLGMEEQTEE
-1198 NWHRERAFL
+1198 SWHRERAFL
-1207 DSICGAIDEYC
+1207 DSICAAIDEYC

-1225 PPTLPAQMY
+1225 LPLLPAQMHT
-1234 ALKDILGEGEYAT
+1234 LKDILGDGEYAT

-1260 LDARLRAMAGFLEI
+1260 LDARLRAIAGFLEI
-1274 KSASP
+1274 KGASP
-1279 QMLLTSELVSERLA
+1279 QLLLTNELVSGRLVR
-1293 GAEYSRAIVQMMMTR
+1293 AEYSRAIVQLVMTR

-1317 DLIAMMD
+1317 DLVTMMD

-1333 INRLRSYLAEPNLTL
+1333 INRLRSYLAETNLTF
-1348 DSALRVITDFVCLM
+1348 DTAVPVIVDFVCLM

-1382 PMFRHPSCPD
+1382 PMFRHAGCPD

-1399 TQILLSLAGVEINP
+1399 TRILLTLAGVEISSV
-1413 GARKAIKHR
+1413 ARKAIGHR
-1422 LNVAMQRAE
+1422 LHVAMQRAE
-1431 RPSKPVTLEAKVSFA
+1431 RPSKTVTLEAKISFA
-1446 YAVPFWAVMVPSPLA
+1446 YAVPFWTFVAPSPLA
-1461 SIRLDAQNPAPASA
+1461 SIRLEAQNPAPASA
-1475 QSGHTEESRK
+1475 ESGHTEENRN
-1485 LAVCSAASRS
+1485 VD

>member
-1 MARSSKAKGQKPPTP
+1 MAGPPKAKGEKAPNP

-51 LGIPCAGLREGFV
+51 LGITCAGLREGFA

-88 LSTGQKATI
+88 ASTGQKATI

-105 TATANDVFTEAVG
+105 KATANDVFTEAVG

-132 LDENLIVY
+132 LDDNLIVY

-168 TRVHLDGL
+168 TRVHSEGL
-176 SNARNRNAYAA
+176 SNARNRTAYAA

-192 EQFNEATVDDEDLRQ
+192 EQYNEATVNDEDLRQ

-222 RTQEAGY
+222 RTQEVGY
-229 QKQFIAQALPSRES
+229 QKQFIAQALPSRDS

-277 QEFHT
+277 KEFHT

-299 ISQERASE
+299 VSHDRASE

-315 APLLAVG
+315 APLLSVG
-322 RAPGSTLLTDDL
+322 RAAGSTLLTDDL
-334 PIASQGSEITFA
+334 PIAIQGSETTFA

-367 QLELLEEELDTFD
+367 QLELLEDELDTFD
-380 VHQTAR
+380 IHQKAR
-386 WHFLRGMCFWHLG
+386 WYFLRGMCFWHLG
-399 DDETASTDLETAA
+399 DDEIASTDLEAAA

-432 NDVQAALQVGR
+432 NNVQAALQVGQ

-461 AKVLNREVLT
+461 ARVLNREGLT

-498 DLGAVNAIKT
+498 DLGAVNAIKK

-525 FALRLAT
+525 FTLRLAT

-539 TRSQPQERRELI
+539 TRSQPLDRRELI

-562 AVLWAEQS
+562 NALWAEQS

-591 GQALDMIEQGR
+591 AQALDMIEQGR
-602 QRGVPEHEASARVE
+602 QRGVPEHETSARVE
-616 LEALCDSNRES
+616 LEALCDLNREG
-627 EAVDRFSGSLEQL
+627 EAVDRFSDRLDQL
-640 ADDALIIFGQAC
+640 PDDALVIFGQAC
-652 LVAGKA
+652 LVAGRE
-658 PMLDAAYGL
+658 PMLESAYGV

-674 DESAKILRIL
+674 EESAKVLRIL

-694 HQRNDAVQQELSQ
+694 QQRNDAVQQELSL

-730 EAVRQAFEDR
+730 EAVRQAFENR
-740 VAELAPLSSD
+740 VAELAPQSSD
-750 LLELSMA
+750 FLELSMA

-817 ADVRNVA
+817 ADVRSVA

-833 WPRMREIAEMIVSES
+833 WPRMSEIAEMIVSES
-848 PLDAGA
+848 PLDASA

-864 INPEQMDACIAT
+864 INPGQMDACIAT

-901 DSGIARIY
+901 DRGIARIY
-909 RTMRENSG
+909 CTMRVNLGS
-917 NLEAAA
+917 LEAAA
-923 GHISLMVLASGT
+923 GHISLMVMASGT
-935 VDTFLTNPVEV
+935 VDSFLTNPVEV

-960 SGYVSL
+960 SGYVSI

-972 PLPPTAEFIPADSAQ
+972 PLSLTAEFIAAESAQ

-999 TSIRSLI
+999 TTIRSLI

-1022 LLDLSHGQVSSAVVP
+1022 LLDLSYGQVSSAVVP
-1037 SKNLVAMTIPTRED
+1037 SKSLVAMTIPTRED
-1051 GELDISFFI
+1051 GQLDFSFFI
-1060 EQIERKKAQGLNTI
+1060 EQIERKKTQGLKTI
-1074 GLYSQHMATLGLIAR
+1074 GLYSQHMATLGLIAQ

-1095 IDLVRGWPEEGP
+1095 IDLVRGWPDEGP
-1107 LLDVSMDVGQ
+1107 LLEVSMGVGQ
-1117 THDAYPI
+1117 THDEFPVIA
-1124 GAPRDAPWVIDL
+1124 ASDHSWVVDL
-1136 SMLVELATLGMLDVL
+1136 PMLVELATLGMLDVL
-1151 EYIPRLYVAA
+1151 EHIPRLYVAA
-1161 ATRQALETKIESSSR
+1161 ATRQALETKIESSAR
-1176 FHKGGTLFSHD
+1176 FHKGGTLFSHN
-1187 GRLGMQEQTEE
+1187 GQLGMQEQTEE

-1207 DSICGAIDEYC
+1207 DSICAAIDEYC

-1225 PPTLPAQMY
+1225 PPTLAAQMHT
-1234 ALKDILGEGEYAT
+1234 LKDILGEGEYAT
-1247 LLVCLEYGGGLLS
+1247 LLVCLEYDGALLS
-1260 LDARLRAMAGFLEI
+1260 LDARFRAIAGLLEI
-1274 KSASP
+1274 KGASP
-1279 QMLLTSELVSERLA
+1279 QMLLTNELISERLTR
-1293 GAEYSRAIVQMMMTR
+1293 AEYSRAIVQMVMTR

-1333 INRLRSYLAEPNLTL
+1333 INRLRSYLAEPNLTF
-1348 DSALRVITDFVCLM
+1348 DTAVPVIADFVCLM

-1382 PMFRHPSCPD
+1382 PMFRHPGCPD

-1399 TQILLSLAGVEINP
+1399 TRLLLTLAGVEINSV
-1413 GARKAIKHR
+1413 ARKAIRQR
-1422 LNVAMQRAE
+1422 LHVAMQRAE
-1431 RPSKPVTLEAKVSFA
+1431 RPNKPVTLEAKVSFA
-1446 YAVPFWAVMVPSPLA
+1446 YAVPFWAVAVPSPLA
-1461 SIRLDAQNPAPASA
+1461 SIRLEAQNPAPASVE
-1475 QSGHTEESRK
+1475 SGHTEESRK
-1485 LAVCSAASRS
+1485 VD

>member
-1 MARSSKAKGQKPPTP
+1 MARPPKAKGQKAPTP
-16 KPKPQQKKVA
+16 KPKSQQKKVA

-75 DHNTDDLVVHAAS
+75 DHNTDDLVVHAVSA
-88 LSTGQKATI
+88 STGQKATI

-105 TATANDVFTEAVG
+105 KATANDVFTEAVG

-132 LDENLIVY
+132 LDDNLIVY

-157 ALASLSHESWY
+157 ALASTSHESWHV
-168 TRVHLDGL
+168 RVQSEGL
-176 SNARNRNAYAA
+176 SNARNRAAYAA

-192 EQFNEATVDDEDLRQ
+192 EQYNEATVNDEDLRQ

-222 RTQEAGY
+222 RTQEVGY
-229 QKQFIAQALPSRES
+229 QKQFIAQALPSRDS

-252 VCAELNGTAGEIDL
+252 VCTELNGTAGEIDL

-277 QEFHT
+277 KEFHT
-282 AKLIRESVRAYQ
+282 AKLIRDSVRAYQ

-299 ISQERASE
+299 VSQERASE

-315 APLLAVG
+315 APLLSVG
-322 RAPGSTLLTDDL
+322 RAAGSTLLTDDL
-334 PIASQGSEITFA
+334 PIAIQGSETTFA
-346 TRQLDRIS
+346 TRQLNRIS

-367 QLELLEEELDTFD
+367 QLELLKDELGTFD
-380 VHQTAR
+380 IHQKAR

-399 DDETASTDLETAA
+399 DDEIASTDLEAAA

-591 GQALDMIEQGR
+591 GEALDMIEQGR

-652 LVAGKA
+652 LVAGKE

-694 HQRNDAVQQELSQ
+694 QQRNDAVQQELSQ

-807 ESLPGEWRQS
+807 ESLPGGWRQS

-1124 GAPRDAPWVIDL
+1124 EAPRDAPWVVDL

-1151 EYIPRLYVAA
+1151 EHIPRLYVAA
-1161 ATRQALETKIESSSR
+1161 ATKQALETKIESSSR

-1207 DSICGAIDEYC
+1207 DSICVAIDEYC

-1274 KSASP
+1274 KGASP

-1293 GAEYSRAIVQMMMTR
+1293 GAEYSRAIVQMVMTR

-1333 INRLRSYLAEPNLTL
+1333 INRLRSY
-1348 DSALRVITDFVCLM
+1348 RRF
-1362 FLQVRCNL
+1362 
-1370 GVMLQLIEYCFE
+1370 
-1382 PMFRHPSCPD
+1382 
-1392 DFHRLAY
+1392 
-1399 TQILLSLAGVEINP
+1399 
-1413 GARKAIKHR
+1413 
-1422 LNVAMQRAE
+1422 
-1431 RPSKPVTLEAKVSFA
+1431 
-1446 YAVPFWAVMVPSPLA
+1446 
-1461 SIRLDAQNPAPASA
+1461 
-1475 QSGHTEESRK
+1475 SR
-1485 LAVCSAASRS
+1485 

>member
-1 MARSSKAKGQKPPTP
+1 MARPPKAKEQKASTP

-75 DHNTDDLVVHAAS
+75 DHNTDDLVVHAVS
-88 LSTGQKATI
+88 QSTGQKATV

-132 LDENLIVY
+132 LDDNLIVY

-168 TRVHLDGL
+168 TRVHSEGL
-176 SNARNRNAYAA
+176 SNARNRTAYAA

-192 EQFNEATVDDEDLRQ
+192 DQYNEATVRDEDLRQ

-229 QKQFIAQALPSRES
+229 QKQFIAQALPSRDS

-294 MGTMP
+294 MGTIP
-299 ISQERASE
+299 VSQERASE

-315 APLLAVG
+315 APLLSVG
-322 RAPGSTLLTDDL
+322 RAAGSTLLTDDL
-334 PIASQGSEITFA
+334 PIASQGAETTFA

-380 VHQTAR
+380 VHQKAR

-399 DDETASTDLETAA
+399 DDETASADLETAA
-412 NLYTDDDRIAAGHVR
+412 NLYTDDDRITAGHVR
-427 AHMLK
+427 AQMLR
-432 NDVQAALQVGR
+432 NDVQAAVQVGQ

-451 SYSVWIAYTN
+451 SYSVWIAFTN
-461 AKVLNREVLT
+461 ARILNKEQLT
-471 EDEIPEAFRDKS
+471 EDEIPAAFRDKS
-483 GAWQMVASSRAGAGD
+483 GAWQMLASSRAGAGD
-498 DLGAVNAIKT
+498 DLGAVDAIKT

-539 TRSQPQERRELI
+539 TRSQPQDRRELI
-551 MDAMSKFEDRE
+551 LDAISKFEDRE
-562 AVLWAEQS
+562 GALWAEQS
-570 PRTKTDVVFHLAYAY
+570 PRTKTDVVFHLAYGY

-591 GQALDMIEQGR
+591 SQALDMIEQGR
-602 QRGVPEHEASARVE
+602 QRGVPEHETSARVE
-616 LEALCDSNRES
+616 LEALCDLNRES
-627 EAVDRFSGSLEQL
+627 EAVDRFSGRLEQL
-640 ADDALIIFGQAC
+640 ADDALVIFGQAC
-652 LVAGKA
+652 LVAGKE
-658 PMLDAAYGL
+658 PLLEAAYDI

-674 DESAKILRIL
+674 DESAKVLRIL
-684 RHMHWELLLR
+684 RHMRWESLLR
-694 HQRNDAVQQELSQ
+694 QQRNDAVQQELSQ

-730 EAVRQAFEDR
+730 DAMRQAFENR
-740 VAELAPLSSD
+740 VAELAPQSND

-757 SQWMLHARRHDDAIA
+757 SQWMLHARRHDDAIV
-772 MLERVLPRD
+772 MLERVLPHD

-791 HAYALT
+791 HSYALT

-807 ESLPGEWRQS
+807 DSLPGEWRQS
-817 ADVRNVA
+817 EDARNVA

-833 WPRMREIAEMIVSES
+833 WPKMREIAEMIVSEH
-848 PLDAGA
+848 PLDASA

-864 INPEQMDACIAT
+864 VNPEQMDACIAE
-876 LPVFLE
+876 LPPFME
-882 GSAQDQLKL
+882 GSAQDLLKL
-891 ANAEISRGMH
+891 ANAEISRGKP
-901 DSGIARIY
+901 DRGIGRIY
-909 RTMRENSG
+909 RTMRVSSG
-917 NLEAAA
+917 NLDAAA
-923 GHISLMVLASGT
+923 GHISLMVMGSGT
-935 VDTFLTNPVEV
+935 VDAFLTNPVEV
-946 ACGTSVELEDSNGG
+946 ARGTSVELEDSNGG
-960 SGYVSL
+960 SGYVSIDL
-966 DFDIDP
+966 DVDP
-972 PLPPTAEFIPADSAQ
+972 PLSPTAEFIPADSAQ
-987 AVALIGLKVGET
+987 AVALMGLKVGET
-999 TSIRSLI
+999 TSVRSLI
-1006 GEQTLKV
+1006 GVQTLKV
-1013 KRIVTIHRR
+1013 KQIVTIHRR
-1022 LLDLSHGQVSSAVVP
+1022 LLDLSYGQVSGAVVP
-1037 SKNLVAMTIPTRED
+1037 SKSLVAMTIPTRED
-1051 GELDISFFI
+1051 GQLDISFFI
-1060 EQIERKKAQGLNTI
+1060 EQIERRKAQGLKTI
-1074 GLYSQHMATLGLIAR
+1074 GLYGQHMATLELIAR

-1095 IDLVRGWPEEGP
+1095 IDLVTSWPDEGP
-1107 LLDVSMDVGQ
+1107 LLEVSMGVGQ
-1117 THDAYPI
+1117 THDAFPV
-1124 GAPRDAPWVIDL
+1124 DAAGEIPWVVDL

-1151 EYIPRLYVAA
+1151 EHIPRLYVAA
-1161 ATRQALETKIESSSR
+1161 ATKQAIETKIESSAR
-1176 FHKGGTLFSHD
+1176 FRKGGTLFSHD
-1187 GRLGMQEQTEE
+1187 GQLGMQEQTEE
-1198 NWHRERAFL
+1198 SWHRERAFL
-1207 DSICGAIDEYC
+1207 DSICAAVDEYC

-1225 PPTLPAQMY
+1225 PPQLPAQMNT
-1234 ALKDILGEGEYAT
+1234 LRDILGDGEYAT

-1260 LDARLRAMAGFLEI
+1260 LDARLRAIAGFLDI
-1274 KSASP
+1274 KGASP
-1279 QMLLTSELVSERLA
+1279 QMLLTNELISGRLA
-1293 GAEYSRAIVQMMMTR
+1293 QGEYSRAIVQMVMSR

-1317 DLIAMMD
+1317 DLIAMMG

-1333 INRLRSYLAEPNLTL
+1333 INRLRGYLAEPNLTF
-1348 DSALRVITDFVCLM
+1348 DSAVPVVTDFVCLM

-1392 DFHRLAY
+1392 DFYRLALAR
-1399 TQILLSLAGVEINP
+1399 ILLTLTGVEINSL
-1413 GARKAIKHR
+1413 ARKAIRQR
-1422 LNVAMQRAE
+1422 LHVAMQRAE

-1446 YAVPFWAVMVPSPLA
+1446 YAVPFWAVVVPSPLA
-1461 SIRLDAQNPAPASA
+1461 SIRLEAQNPAPASVER
-1475 QSGHTEESRK
+1475 GHTEESRK
-1485 LAVCSAASRS
+1485 VD

>member
-1 MARSSKAKGQKPPTP
+1 MARPPKAKGQKAPTP
-16 KPKPQQKKVA
+16 KPKSQQKKVA

-75 DHNTDDLVVHAAS
+75 DHNTDDLVVHAVSA
-88 LSTGQKATI
+88 STGQKATI

-105 TATANDVFTEAVG
+105 KATANDVFTEAVG

-132 LDENLIVY
+132 LDDNLIVY

-157 ALASLSHESWY
+157 ALASTSHESWHV
-168 TRVHLDGL
+168 RVQSEGL
-176 SNARNRNAYAA
+176 SNARNRAAYAA

-192 EQFNEATVDDEDLRQ
+192 EQYNEATVNDEDLRQ

-222 RTQEAGY
+222 RTQEVGY
-229 QKQFIAQALPSRES
+229 QKQFIAQALPSRDS

-252 VCAELNGTAGEIDL
+252 VCTELNGTAGEIDL

-277 QEFHT
+277 KEFHT
-282 AKLIRESVRAYQ
+282 AKLIRDSVRAYQ

-299 ISQERASE
+299 VSQERASE

-315 APLLAVG
+315 APLLSVG
-322 RAPGSTLLTDDL
+322 RAAGSTLLTDDL
-334 PIASQGSEITFA
+334 PIAIQGSETTFA
-346 TRQLDRIS
+346 TRQLNRIS

-367 QLELLEEELDTFD
+367 QLELLKDELGTFD
-380 VHQTAR
+380 IHQKAR

-399 DDETASTDLETAA
+399 DDEIASTDLEAAA

-591 GQALDMIEQGR
+591 GEALDMIEQGR

-652 LVAGKA
+652 LVAGKE

-694 HQRNDAVQQELSQ
+694 QQRNDAVQQELSQ

-807 ESLPGEWRQS
+807 ESLPGGWRQS

-1124 GAPRDAPWVIDL
+1124 EAPRDAPWVVDL

-1151 EYIPRLYVAA
+1151 EHIPRLYVAA
-1161 ATRQALETKIESSSR
+1161 ATKQALETKIESSSR

-1207 DSICGAIDEYC
+1207 DSICVAIDEYC

-1274 KSASP
+1274 KGASP

-1293 GAEYSRAIVQMMMTR
+1293 GAEYSRAIVQMVMTR

-1324 QGETFANIG
+1324 QAAFFK
-1333 INRLRSYLAEPNLTL
+1333 
-1348 DSALRVITDFVCLM
+1348 VV
-1362 FLQVRCNL
+1362 
-1370 GVMLQLIEYCFE
+1370 
-1382 PMFRHPSCPD
+1382 
-1392 DFHRLAY
+1392 
-1399 TQILLSLAGVEINP
+1399 
-1413 GARKAIKHR
+1413 
-1422 LNVAMQRAE
+1422 VA
-1431 RPSKPVTLEAKVSFA
+1431 STV
-1446 YAVPFWAVMVPSPLA
+1446 
-1461 SIRLDAQNPAPASA
+1461 
-1475 QSGHTEESRK
+1475 
-1485 LAVCSAASRS
+1485 

>member
-1 MARSSKAKGQKPPTP
+1 MARPPKAKGQKAPPS

-88 LSTGQKATI
+88 PSTGQKATI

-105 TATANDVFTEAVG
+105 KSTANDVFTEAVG

-132 LDENLIVY
+132 LDDNLIVY

-157 ALASLSHESWY
+157 ALASISHESWY
-168 TRVHLDGL
+168 IRVHSEGL
-176 SNARNRNAYAA
+176 SNARNRTAYAA

-192 EQFNEATVDDEDLRQ
+192 EQYNEAAVSDEDLRQ

-229 QKQFIAQALPSRES
+229 QKQFIAQSLPSRDS
-243 GAVWSQLLS
+243 GAVWAQLLS

-277 QEFHT
+277 KEFHT
-282 AKLIRESVRAYQ
+282 AKLIRDSVRACQ
-294 MGTMP
+294 MGT
-299 ISQERASE
+299 ISVSQERASE

-315 APLLAVG
+315 APLLSVG
-322 RAPGSTLLTDDL
+322 RAAGSTLLTDDL
-334 PIASQGSEITFA
+334 PVASQGSETTFA

-367 QLELLEEELDTFD
+367 QLELLEDELGTFD
-380 VHQTAR
+380 IHQKAR

-412 NLYTDDDRIAAGHVR
+412 NLYADDERIAAGHVR

-432 NDVQAALQVGR
+432 NDVQAALQVGQ

-461 AKVLNREVLT
+461 ARVLNREQLT

-483 GAWQMVASSRAGAGD
+483 GAWQMMASSKAGAGD
-498 DLGAVNAIKT
+498 DLGAVNAIKI

-539 TRSQPQERRELI
+539 TRSQPQDRRELI

-562 AVLWAEQS
+562 AALWAEQS

-591 GQALDMIEQGR
+591 AQALDMIEQGR
-602 QRGVPEHEASARVE
+602 QRGVPEHETSARVE
-616 LEALCDSNRES
+616 LEALCDLNREG
-627 EAVDRFSGSLEQL
+627 EAVDRFCDRLDQL
-640 ADDALIIFGQAC
+640 PDDALVIFGQAC
-652 LVAGKA
+652 LVAGRE
-658 PMLDAAYGL
+658 PMLESAYGV

-674 DESAKILRIL
+674 DESAKVLQIL
-684 RHMHWELLLR
+684 RHIHWELLLR
-694 HQRNDAVQQELSQ
+694 QKRNDAVQQELSQ

-730 EAVRQAFEDR
+730 ETVRQAFENR
-740 VAELAPLSSD
+740 VAELAPQSSD

-757 SQWMLHARRHDDAIA
+757 SQWMLHARRHDEAIA
-772 MLERVLPRD
+772 MLERVLPCD

-807 ESLPGEWRQS
+807 ESLPSEWRQS

-833 WPRMREIAEMIVSES
+833 WPRMREIAEMIVSET
-848 PLDAGA
+848 PLDASA

-864 INPEQMDACIAT
+864 INPEQMDACLAT

-891 ANAEISRGMH
+891 ANAEISRGMP
-901 DSGIARIY
+901 DRGIARIY
-909 RTMRENSG
+909 RTMRVSSG

-923 GHISLMVLASGT
+923 GHISLMVMASGT
-935 VDTFLTNPVEV
+935 VDAFLTNPVEV
-946 ACGTSVELEDSNGG
+946 ASGTTVELEDGNGV
-960 SGYVSL
+960 SGYVSI

-972 PLPPTAEFIPADSAQ
+972 PLPPTAEFIPTDSAQ
-987 AVALIGLKVGET
+987 AIALIGLKVGET

-1013 KRIVTIHRR
+1013 KRIMTIHRR
-1022 LLDLSHGQVSSAVVP
+1022 LLDLSYGQVSSAVVP

-1074 GLYSQHMATLGLIAR
+1074 GLYGQHMATLELIAR

-1095 IDLVRGWPEEGP
+1095 IDLVRGWPDEGP
-1107 LLDVSMDVGQ
+1107 LLEVSMGVGQ
-1117 THDAYPI
+1117 THDAFSVD
-1124 GAPRDAPWVIDL
+1124 AARDFPWVVDL

-1151 EYIPRLYVAA
+1151 EHIPRLYVAA

-1198 NWHRERAFL
+1198 NWRRERAFL
-1207 DSICGAIDEYC
+1207 DSICAAIDEYC

-1225 PPTLPAQMY
+1225 PPLLPAQMHT
-1234 ALKDILGEGEYAT
+1234 LQDILGDGEYAA

-1260 LDARLRAMAGFLEI
+1260 LDARLRAIAGFLEI
-1274 KSASP
+1274 KGASP
-1279 QMLLTSELVSERLA
+1279 QMLLTNELVSGRLVR
-1293 GAEYSRAIVQMMMTR
+1293 AEYSRAIVQLLMTR

-1324 QGETFANIG
+1324 QGEAFANIG
-1333 INRLRSYLAEPNLTL
+1333 INRLRSYLAEPNLTF
-1348 DSALRVITDFVCLM
+1348 DTAVPVIVDFVCLM

-1392 DFHRLAY
+1392 DFHRLVY
-1399 TQILLSLAGVEINP
+1399 MRILLTLAGVEINSA
-1413 GARKAIKHR
+1413 ARKAIRHR
-1422 LNVAMQRAE
+1422 LHLAMQRAE
-1431 RPSKPVTLEAKVSFA
+1431 RPSKPVTLEAKISFA
-1446 YAVPFWAVMVPSPLA
+1446 YAVPFWAFVVPSPLA
-1461 SIRLDAQNPAPASA
+1461 SIRLEAQNPAPASA
-1475 QSGHTEESRK
+1475 ESGHTEESRN
-1485 LAVCSAASRS
+1485 VD

>member
-1 MARSSKAKGQKPPTP
+1 MARPPKAKGQKAPTP

-88 LSTGQKATI
+88 LSAGQKATI

-105 TATANDVFTEAVG
+105 KATANDVFTEAVG

-132 LDENLIVY
+132 LDDNLIVY

-168 TRVHLDGL
+168 IRVHSEGL
-176 SNARNRNAYAA
+176 SNARNRTAYAA

-192 EQFNEATVDDEDLRQ
+192 EQYNEAAVSDEDLRQ

-229 QKQFIAQALPSRES
+229 QKQFIAQALPSRDT

-252 VCAELNGTAGEIDL
+252 LCAELNGTAGEIDL
-266 SSASAHLGELA
+266 SSASVHLGELA
-277 QEFHT
+277 REFHT

-294 MGTMP
+294 MGTIP
-299 ISQERASE
+299 VSQERASE

-315 APLLAVG
+315 APLLSIG
-322 RAPGSTLLTDDL
+322 RAAGSTLLTDDL
-334 PIASQGSEITFA
+334 PIESQGSETTFA

-380 VHQTAR
+380 VHQKAR

-399 DDETASTDLETAA
+399 DDETASADLETAA
-412 NLYTDDDRIAAGHVR
+412 NLYTDDDRIAAGNVR
-427 AHMLK
+427 AQMLK
-432 NDVQAALQVGR
+432 NDVQAALQVGQ
-443 AAQARFPE
+443 AAQARFPD
-451 SYSVWIAYTN
+451 SYSVWIAFTN
-461 AKVLNREVLT
+461 ARILNRERLT
-471 EDEIPEAFRDKS
+471 EEEIPEAFRDKS
-483 GAWQMVASSRAGAGD
+483 GAWQMLASSRGGAGD
-498 DLGAVNAIKT
+498 DRGAVNAIKT
-508 ALEQPD
+508 AMEKPD

-525 FALRLAT
+525 FALRQAT

-539 TRSQPQERRELI
+539 TRSQPLDRRELI
-551 MDAMSKFEDRE
+551 MDAMSKFDDRE
-562 AVLWAEQS
+562 GALWAEQS
-570 PRTKTDVVFHLAYAY
+570 PRTKTDIVFHLAYGY

-591 GQALDMIEQGR
+591 AVALGMIEQGR
-602 QRGVPEHEASARVE
+602 QRAVPEHETSARVE
-616 LEALCDSNRES
+616 LEALCDSNLEG
-627 EAVDRFSGSLEQL
+627 EAVDRFSGRIDQL
-640 ADDALIIFGQAC
+640 ADDALVIFGQAC
-652 LVAGKA
+652 LVAGRE
-658 PMLDAAYGL
+658 PMLEAAYGI

-674 DESAKILRIL
+674 DESAKVLRIL

-694 HQRNDAVQQELSQ
+694 QQRNDAVQQQLSQ

-717 TDGVFAARAFIDN
+717 TDGVFAARAFIGND
-730 EAVRQAFEDR
+730 AVRQAFENR
-740 VAELAPLSSD
+740 VAALAPQSSD

-757 SQWMLHARRHDDAIA
+757 SQWMLHARRYEDAIA
-772 MLERVLPRD
+772 MLERVLPHD
-781 SFTPLHVDLL
+781 AFTPLHVDLL
-791 HAYALT
+791 HSYALT
-797 DQRAKVRDLL
+797 NQRAKVRDLL
-807 ESLPGEWRQS
+807 ESLPGEWRLS
-817 ADVRNVA
+817 EDARNVA

-833 WPRMREIAEMIVSES
+833 WPKMREIAEMVVSES
-848 PLDAGA
+848 PLDASA

-864 INPEQMDACIAT
+864 VNPEEMDACIGE
-876 LPVFLE
+876 LPPFLE

-891 ANAEISRGMH
+891 ANAEISRGMP
-901 DSGIARIY
+901 DRGISRIY
-909 RTMRENSG
+909 RTMRVSSG

-923 GHISLMVLASGT
+923 GHISLMIMASGT
-935 VDTFLTNPVEV
+935 VDTFLTNPLEV
-946 ACGTSVELEDSNGG
+946 ACGTSVELEDRNGG
-960 SGYVSL
+960 SGYVSI
-966 DFDIDP
+966 DFDINP
-972 PLPPTAEFIPADSAQ
+972 PLSPTAEFIPADSLQ
-987 AVALIGLKVGET
+987 AVALMGLKVGET

-1013 KRIVTIHRR
+1013 KQIETIHRR
-1022 LLDLSHGQVSSAVVP
+1022 LLDLSYGQVSNSVVP
-1037 SKNLVAMTIPTRED
+1037 SKSLVAMTIPTRED
-1051 GELDISFFI
+1051 GELDISFFV
-1060 EQIERKKAQGLNTI
+1060 EQVERKKAQGLNTI
-1074 GLYSQHMATLGLIAR
+1074 GLYGQHMATLGLIAR

-1107 LLDVSMDVGQ
+1107 LLEVSMGVGQ
-1117 THDAYPI
+1117 THDEFPVNAEY
-1124 GAPRDAPWVIDL
+1124 DHSWVVDL

-1151 EYIPRLYVAA
+1151 EHIPRLYVAA
-1161 ATRQALETKIESSSR
+1161 ATKQALETKIESSSR
-1176 FHKGGTLFSHD
+1176 FYKGGTLFSHD
-1187 GRLGMQEQTEE
+1187 GQLGMQEQTEE

-1207 DSICGAIDEYC
+1207 DSICAAIDEYC

-1225 PPTLPAQMY
+1225 PPSLPAQMHS
-1234 ALKDILGEGEYAT
+1234 LKDILGDGEYAT

-1274 KSASP
+1274 KGASP
-1279 QMLLTSELVSERLA
+1279 QMLLTNELTSERLA
-1293 GAEYSRAIVQMMMTR
+1293 RVEYSRSIVQMVMSR
-1308 RSFVSIQAA
+1308 RTFVSIQAA
-1317 DLIAMMD
+1317 DLVAMMD

-1333 INRLRSYLAEPNLTL
+1333 INRLRSYLAEPNLTFHT
-1348 DSALRVITDFVCLM
+1348 AVPVIADFVCLM

-1399 TQILLSLAGVEINP
+1399 TRILLTLAGVEINS
-1413 GARKAIKHR
+1413 GAREAIRQR
-1422 LNVAMQRAE
+1422 LHVAMQRAE
-1431 RPSKPVTLEAKVSFA
+1431 RPSKPVTLEAKVSYA
-1446 YAVPFWAVMVPSPLA
+1446 YAVPFWAVVVPSILA
-1461 SIRLDAQNPAPASA
+1461 SIRLEAQNPAPASA
-1475 QSGHTEESRK
+1475 ESGHTEESRK
-1485 LAVCSAASRS
+1485 ID

>member
-1 MARSSKAKGQKPPTP
+1 MARPTKTKGQKAPTSKTP
-16 KPKPQQKKVA
+16 PQQKKVA

-51 LGIPCAGLREGFV
+51 LGIPCAGLREGFF

-75 DHNTDDLVVHAAS
+75 EHNTDDLVVHAAS
-88 LSTGQKATI
+88 PSTGQKATI

-105 TATANDVFTEAVG
+105 KATANDIFTEAVG

-132 LDENLIVY
+132 LDDNLIVY
-140 HVSSSSSM
+140 HVSSSSFM

-168 TRVHLDGL
+168 IRVQSEGL
-176 SNARNRNAYAA
+176 SNARNRTAYAA

-192 EQFNEATVDDEDLRQ
+192 EQFNEATVSDEDLRQ

-229 QKQFIAQALPSRES
+229 QKQFIAQALPSRDS

-266 SSASAHLGELA
+266 SSASTHLGELA
-277 QEFHT
+277 KEFHT

-299 ISQERASE
+299 VSQERASE

-315 APLLAVG
+315 APLVSLG
-322 RAPGSTLLTDDL
+322 RATGSTLLTDDL
-334 PIASQGSEITFA
+334 PNARQGSETTFA

-367 QLELLEEELDTFD
+367 QLELLDDELATFD
-380 VHQTAR
+380 IYQKAR
-386 WHFLRGMCFWHLG
+386 WYFLRGMCFWHLG
-399 DDETASTDLETAA
+399 DDESASTDLETAA
-412 NLYTDDDRIAAGHVR
+412 NLCSDDEHIAAGHVR
-427 AHMLK
+427 AQMLK
-432 NDVQAALQVGR
+432 NDVQAALQVGL

-451 SYSVWIAYTN
+451 SYSVWIASTN
-461 AKVLNREVLT
+461 ARILNREELT
-471 EDEIPEAFRDKS
+471 EEEIPEAFRDKP
-483 GAWQMVASSRAGAGD
+483 GAWQMLASSRAGAGD

-532 DNPFHVN
+532 DNAFHVN
-539 TRSQPQERRELI
+539 TRSQPQGRRELI
-551 MDAMSKFEDRE
+551 MDAMSKLEDRE
-562 AVLWAEQS
+562 GALWAEQS
-570 PRTKTDVVFHLAYAY
+570 PRTKTDVVLHLAYAY

-591 GQALDMIEQGR
+591 AQALDMIEQGR
-602 QRGVPEHEASARVE
+602 QRGVPEHETTARVE
-616 LEALCDSNRES
+616 LEALCDLNREG
-627 EAVDRFSGSLEQL
+627 EAVDRFSDRLDQL
-640 ADDALIIFGQAC
+640 PDDALVIFGQAC
-652 LVAGKA
+652 LVAGREQI
-658 PMLDAAYGL
+658 LESAYGI

-674 DESAKILRIL
+674 DESAKVLRIL
-684 RHMHWELLLR
+684 RHMRWESLLR
-694 HQRNDAVQQELSQ
+694 HQCNDAVQQELSQ

-730 EAVRQAFEDR
+730 DAVRQAFEFR
-740 VAELAPLSSD
+740 VAELAPQSTD

-757 SQWMLHARRHDDAIA
+757 SQWMLHARRYDDAIA

-791 HAYALT
+791 HCYAFT

-807 ESLPGEWRQS
+807 ASLPGEWRQS

-833 WPRMREIAEMIVSES
+833 WPKMREIAEMIVSES

-864 INPEQMDACIAT
+864 INPDEMDAWISK
-876 LPVFLE
+876 LPLILE
-882 GSAQDQLKL
+882 GSVQDQLKL
-891 ANAEISRGMH
+891 ANAEVSRGMP
-901 DSGIARIY
+901 DRGIARIY
-909 RTMRENSG
+909 RTMRSSSG

-923 GHISLMVLASGT
+923 GHISLMVMASGT
-935 VDTFLTNPVEV
+935 LDAFLTNPVEV

-960 SGYVSL
+960 SGYVSI
-966 DFDIDP
+966 DFDDIAP
-972 PLPPTAEFIPADSAQ
+972 HLSSTTEFIPADSAQ
-987 AVALIGLKVGET
+987 AAALIGLKVGET

-1013 KRIVTIHRR
+1013 KQIVTIHRR
-1022 LLDLSHGQVSSAVVP
+1022 LLDLSYGQVSSAVVP
-1037 SKNLVAMTIPTRED
+1037 SKSVIAMAIPTRAD

-1060 EQIERKKAQGLNTI
+1060 EQVERRKAQGLNTI
-1074 GLYSQHMATLGLIAR
+1074 GLYGQHMATLELIAR

-1095 IDLVRGWPEEGP
+1095 IDLVRGWPDEGP
-1107 LLDVSMDVGQ
+1107 LLEISMGVGQ
-1117 THDAYPI
+1117 SHDAFSVD
-1124 GAPRDAPWVIDL
+1124 AARDLPWVIDL

-1151 EYIPRLYVAA
+1151 EHIPRLYI
-1161 ATRQALETKIESSSR
+1161 ATATKQAIETKIESSSR
-1176 FHKGGTLFSHD
+1176 FRKGGTLFSHD
-1187 GRLGMQEQTEE
+1187 GRLGMQARTEGD
-1198 NWHRERAFL
+1198 WHRERAFL
-1207 DSICGAIDEYC
+1207 DSICAAVDEYC

-1225 PPTLPAQMY
+1225 PPLLPAQMHT
-1234 ALKDILGEGEYAT
+1234 LKDVLGDGEYAA
-1247 LLVCLEYGGGLLS
+1247 LLVCLEYGGNLLS
-1260 LDARLRAMAGFLEI
+1260 LDARLRAIAGFLEI
-1274 KSASP
+1274 KGASP
-1279 QMLLTSELVSERLA
+1279 QMLLTNELISGRLVR
-1293 GAEYSRAIVQMMMTR
+1293 AEYSRAIVQLMMTR
-1308 RSFVSIQAA
+1308 RSFVSIQTA

-1324 QGETFANIG
+1324 QGETFANIC
-1333 INRLRSYLAEPNLTL
+1333 INRLRSYLAEPNLTF
-1348 DSALRVITDFVCLM
+1348 DSAVPVIADFVCLM

-1399 TQILLSLAGVEINP
+1399 TRILLTLAGVDINSV
-1413 GARKAIKHR
+1413 ARKAISQR
-1422 LNVAMQRAE
+1422 LHLAMQRAE
-1431 RPSKPVTLEAKVSFA
+1431 RPNKPVTLEAKVSFA
-1446 YAVPFWAVMVPSPLA
+1446 YAVPFWAVVVPSPLA
-1461 SIRLDAQNPAPASA
+1461 SIRLEAQNPVIAPDE
-1475 QSGHTEESRK
+1475 SGHTEESRK
-1485 LAVCSAASRS
+1485 VN

>member
-1 MARSSKAKGQKPPTP
+1 MARPSKAKGQNPPTP

-26 SPISTGGRGG
+26 SPIATGGRGG

-88 LSTGQKATI
+88 ASTGQKATI

-105 TATANDVFTEAVG
+105 KATANDVFTESVG
-118 LAWLDFIKPTFQRG
+118 LAWLDFIKPTFKRG
-132 LDENLIVY
+132 LDDNLIVY
-140 HVSSSSSM
+140 HVCSSSSM

-168 TRVHLDGL
+168 TRVHAEGL
-176 SNARNRNAYAA
+176 SNARNRTAYAA

-192 EQFNEATVDDEDLRQ
+192 EQYNEATVNDEDLRQ

-229 QKQFIAQALPSRES
+229 QKQFIAQALPSRDSE
-243 GAVWSQLLS
+243 AVWSHLLA

-277 QEFHT
+277 KEFHT

-299 ISQERASE
+299 FSQERASE

-315 APLLAVG
+315 APLLSVG
-322 RAPGSTLLTDDL
+322 RAAGSTLLTDEL
-334 PIASQGSEITFA
+334 PIANQGSETTFA

-380 VHQTAR
+380 IHQKAR

-412 NLYTDDDRIAAGHVR
+412 NLHTDDDRIVSGHVR

-432 NDVQAALQVGR
+432 NDVQAALQVGQ

-451 SYSVWIAYTN
+451 SYSVWIALTN
-461 AKVLNREVLT
+461 ARILNKEQLT
-471 EDEIPEAFRDKS
+471 EDEIPAAYRDKS
-483 GAWQMVASSRAGAGD
+483 GAWQMLASSRAGAGD

-508 ALEQPD
+508 ALDQPD
-514 SSIFIVENYLR
+514 SSVFIVENYLR

-539 TRSQPQERRELI
+539 TRSQPRDRRELI
-551 MDAMSKFEDRE
+551 IDAMSKFDDRE
-562 AVLWAEQS
+562 GLLWAEQS
-570 PRTKTDVVFHLAYAY
+570 PRTKTDIVFHLAYAY

-591 GQALDMIEQGR
+591 AEALGIIEQGR
-602 QRGVPEHEASARVE
+602 QRGVPDHETTARVE
-616 LEALCDSNRES
+616 LEALCDLNREG
-627 EAVDRFSGSLEQL
+627 EAVDRYSGCLEQL
-640 ADDALIIFGQAC
+640 ADDALAIFGQAC
-652 LVAGKA
+652 LVTGRE
-658 PMLDAAYGL
+658 PMLESAYQI

-674 DESAKILRIL
+674 DESVKVVRIL

-694 HQRNDAVQQELSQ
+694 EQRNDVVQQELSQ
-707 LGVTPQNSNI
+707 LGITPQNSNI

-730 EAVRQAFEDR
+730 DAVRQAFENR
-740 VAELAPLSSD
+740 VAELAPQSSD

-757 SQWMLHARRHDDAIA
+757 SQWMLHARRHEDAIA
-772 MLERVLPRD
+772 MLERVLPHD
-781 SFTPLHVDLL
+781 VFSPLHVDLL
-791 HAYALT
+791 HSYALT
-797 DQRAKVRDLL
+797 DQRAKIRDLL

-848 PLDAGA
+848 PLDASA
-854 WLLLI
+854 WLLQI

-864 INPEQMDACIAT
+864 INPGEMDACIGS
-876 LPVFLE
+876 LPLFLE
-882 GSAQDQLKL
+882 GPAQDQLKL
-891 ANAEISRGMH
+891 ANAEISRGMTNQ
-901 DSGIARIY
+901 GIGRIY
-909 RTMRENSG
+909 RTMRVSLG

-923 GHISLMVLASGT
+923 GHISLMVMASGT
-935 VDTFLTNPVEV
+935 VDAFLAKPLEV
-946 ACGTSVELEDSNGG
+946 GCGTSVELEDSTGS
-960 SGYVSL
+960 SGYVTI

-972 PLPPTAEFIPADSAQ
+972 PLPPTAEFIPADSSQ
-987 AVALIGLKVGET
+987 AVALMGLKVGET

-1006 GEQTLKV
+1006 GEQKLKV
-1013 KRIVTIHRR
+1013 KQIVTIHRR
-1022 LLDLSHGQVSSAVVP
+1022 LLDISYGQVSGAVVP

-1051 GELDISFFI
+1051 GELDISFFT
-1060 EQIERKKAQGLNTI
+1060 EQVERRKAQGLNTI
-1074 GLYSQHMATLGLIAR
+1074 KLYGQHMATLELIAK
-1089 MLGVDV
+1089 MLGTDV
-1095 IDLVRGWPEEGP
+1095 IDLVRGWPDEGP
-1107 LLDVSMDVGQ
+1107 LLEVSMGVGQ
-1117 THDAYPI
+1117 THDEFPI
-1124 GAPRDAPWVIDL
+1124 HTAPDLPWVVDL
-1136 SMLVELATLGMLDVL
+1136 SMLVELARLGMLDVL
-1151 EYIPRLYVAA
+1151 EHFPRLYVAT
-1161 ATRQALETKIESSSR
+1161 ATKQALEAKIESASR
-1176 FHKGGTLFSHD
+1176 FHEGGTLFSHD
-1187 GRLGMQEQTEE
+1187 GQLGMQEQTKE

-1207 DSICGAIDEYC
+1207 DSIRVAIDGYC

-1225 PPTLPAQMY
+1225 PPSLPAQMHT
-1234 ALKDILGEGEYAT
+1234 LKDILGDGEYAT

-1260 LDARLRAMAGFLEI
+1260 LDARLRAIAGFLEI
-1274 KSASP
+1274 KGASA
-1279 QMLLTSELVSERLA
+1279 QMLLTNELASERLPRV
-1293 GAEYSRAIVQMMMTR
+1293 EYSRAILQMVMTR

-1317 DLIAMMD
+1317 DLVAMMD

-1333 INRLRSYLAEPNLTL
+1333 INRLRSYLALPNLTF
-1348 DSALRVITDFVCLM
+1348 DSAVPVIVDFVCLM

-1382 PMFRHPSCPD
+1382 PMFRHPDCPD
-1392 DFHRLAY
+1392 DFHRVGYARIMLA
-1399 TQILLSLAGVEINP
+1399 LAGVKIDP
-1413 GARKAIKHR
+1413 GARNVIWHR
-1422 LNVAMQRAE
+1422 LHVAMRRAE
-1431 RPSKPVTLEAKVSFA
+1431 RASKPVTLEATVSYA
-1446 YAVPFWAVMVPSPLA
+1446 YAVPFWAVVMPSALA
-1461 SIRLDAQNPAPASA
+1461 AIRAESENLVPASA
-1475 QSGHTEESRK
+1475 EGGRTEESRK
-1485 LAVCSAASRS
+1485 PD